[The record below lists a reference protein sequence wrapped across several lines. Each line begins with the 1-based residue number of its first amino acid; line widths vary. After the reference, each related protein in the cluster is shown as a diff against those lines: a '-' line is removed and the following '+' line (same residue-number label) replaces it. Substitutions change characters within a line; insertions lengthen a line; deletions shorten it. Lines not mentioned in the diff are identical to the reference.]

1 MGQYLALRVRTV
13 LYGKMLRQEIGWFD
27 LEQNSSGK
35 LNTLLSRCGSR
46 GWEGFAGACSSC
58 RRQLLAPQAAAAG
71 KARTLARAHPSAP
84 PTPKPPY
91 TPSRSDASYVR
102 GAVGD
107 VVGLML
113 QNILCLAAGYV
124 IAFIYEWRMALLV
137 TGILPLLISSAII
150 HHKFITGHGS
160 GADQK

>member
-1 MGQYLALRVRTV
+1 MGQYLALRVRTS
-13 LYGKMLRQEIGWFD
+13 LFGRMLRQEIGWFD

-35 LNTLLSRCGSR
+35 LNNLLSRWVPWGAWGRWGAGRPGRRALR
-46 GWEGFAGACSSC
+46 GPGAGRWEGCGQRCALPS
-58 RRQLLAPQAAAAG
+58 P
-71 KARTLARAHPSAP
+71 ARL
-84 PTPKPPY
+84 
-91 TPSRSDASYVR
+91 TPSPAPAPARSDASYVR

-113 QNILCLAAGYV
+113 QNVLCLAAGYV

-150 HHKFITGHGS
+150 HHQFITGHGS
-160 GADQK
+160 GADEK